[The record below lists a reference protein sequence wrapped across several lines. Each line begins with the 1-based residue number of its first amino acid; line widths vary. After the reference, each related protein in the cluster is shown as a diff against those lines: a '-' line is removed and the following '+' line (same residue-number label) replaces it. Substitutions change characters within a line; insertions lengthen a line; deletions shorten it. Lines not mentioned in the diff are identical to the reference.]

1 MNKVNE
7 HWELV
12 LEPLSNELFQ
22 NAEIYLVS
30 SLWTKLGQAYF
41 SELNESLEHT
51 KTMLNYLHS
60 SGNES
65 VKVPEDLAAAI
76 QLSASREKPD
86 RKVMPMCTQQVL
98 RQSEE
103 ELHLY
108 HL

>member
-12 LEPLSNELFQ
+12 LEPLSKELFQ
-22 NAEIYLVS
+22 NAEIDLVS
-30 SLWTKLGQAYF
+30 SFWAKLGKAYF

-76 QLSASREKPD
+76 QLSASREKPE
-86 RKVMPMCTQQVL
+86 RKVMPVCVQQML
-98 RQSEE
+98 RKSEE
-103 ELHLY
+103 ELHLHY
-108 HL
+108 L